1 MKPLEKHNLDL
12 ELELRYKLTEEEFG
26 SMLNSIKFD
35 NEYDNSYRSYEIYL
49 YDSIFREYNNDNKDV
64 KCLLFR
70 KEETIWNYTYY
81 ACLSAEKKIDDKKG
95 DLISRGEVKMRRYVK
110 EIKGWDGIIFLSRVP
125 NIRYNVEIEFDD
137 PDSIVMARRALLS
150 LGIWSWDPEISEI
163 NVINEDDCG
172 IDAVFDASLM
182 DDGSYVVMDMAS
194 ESYSWKE
201 RRLLSIE
208 AIRTWRMSAEVNVIH
223 RTNLPRSP
231 TEDYSW
237 IYVSPKCYS
246 YTSFEDSQVS
256 R

>member
-1 MKPLEKHNLDL
+1 MTSKIVSLLDDDSERRPDIVINYLKSFMKPLEKHNLDL

-95 DLISRGEVKMRRYVK
+95 DLISRG
-110 EIKGWDGIIFLSRVP
+110 
-125 NIRYNVEIEFDD
+125 
-137 PDSIVMARRALLS
+137 